1 MENIAALIL
10 EAWERVHPTLLAD
23 PIERARRISRRRLE
37 ALNRP
42 PRAWC
47 IAIRASDTRLPGWAD
62 CRPGHALRLNHPDHP
77 YRYAG
82 HEVTLTARALRVL
95 CAPVYI
101 EPPGEPWTDVA
112 AKLGCHPETLRRAM
126 NQGQFEVGHIKG
138 LGGKRGKPI
147 PLLYARVALDP
158 SSSNFRRRPDPLF
171 GATWTHLAS
180 ALPDDFE
187 QILIRHPIE
196 RPYACATTRRS
207 LGMRKG
213 DAVDGVRF
221 RGWHWECPGCKRRV
235 KTLFYPMAPM
245 KLTDAVAVDPITLRP
260 RSISAAAQKRFA
272 QRHDGAGPDDVQ
284 APLPCFA
291 CVACH
296 RVRYFSRVNRD
307 SWNHLI
313 AYLSG
318 GLLYGSEVKKP
329 DGYRSLRKRAYH
341 AHLLRTPSPRRQQ
354 VLTLLLRG
362 LPYRAIAAELGVG
375 YSTVHQHTK
384 SLYRQ
389 HHVHCRAE
397 LARHLGHPAPPRPE
411 SIKRTEVR
419 RLLLAGEMYKT
430 IARRMKLSYAAVA
443 HHVKRIYREAGVSG
457 RAGLIEQQSH
467 AARRDTA
474 TVCGLDVAPKVS
486 R

>member
-1 MENIAALIL
+1 MESVAALIL
-10 EAWERVHPTLLAD
+10 EAWERVHPKLLAD
-23 PIERARRISRRRLE
+23 PVERAKRVARRRL
-37 ALNRP
+37 AVLNRP

-77 YRYAG
+77 YRYAE
-82 HEVTLTARALRVL
+82 HHVTLTARALRVL

-112 AKLGCHPETLRRAM
+112 TKLGCHEETLRRAM
-126 NQGQFEVGHIKG
+126 NHGQFEVRHIKG

-147 PLLYARVALDP
+147 PLLYTRVSLDP
-158 SSSNFRRRPDPLF
+158 SSSNFRQRPDPLW
-171 GATWTHLAS
+171 GAMWTHLAT

-187 QILIRHPIE
+187 QTLVRHPIE
-196 RPYACATTRRS
+196 RPYACSAARRS
-207 LGMRKG
+207 SGIRRG
-213 DAVDGVRF
+213 VVDAVRF
-221 RGWHWECPGCKRRV
+221 RGWHWECPGCKRRA

-260 RSISAAAQKRFA
+260 RSISPRAQQRFA
-272 QRHDGAGPDDVQ
+272 QQQHDGAGPDDVQ
-284 APLPCFA
+284 APPPCFA
-291 CVACH
+291 CVSCH
-296 RVRYFSRVNRD
+296 RVRYFSRVDRD

-318 GLLYGSEVKKP
+318 GLLYGFEVKKP
-329 DGYRSLRKRAYH
+329 DGYRSVRKREYH
-341 AHLLRTPSPRRQQ
+341 AHLLRAPSPRRQE
-354 VLTLLLRG
+354 VLALLLRG

-375 YSTVHQHTK
+375 YPTVHGHVK

-389 HHVHCRAE
+389 HHVHTRAE
-397 LARHLGHPAPPRPE
+397 LARHLGQAAPPRQE

-443 HHVKRIYREAGVSG
+443 HHVKRIYREAKVSG
-457 RAGLIEQQSH
+457 RARLIAQQLQATGRDAVT
-467 AARRDTA
+467 AATSAPSTA
-474 TVCGLDVAPKVS
+474 TP
-486 R
+486 